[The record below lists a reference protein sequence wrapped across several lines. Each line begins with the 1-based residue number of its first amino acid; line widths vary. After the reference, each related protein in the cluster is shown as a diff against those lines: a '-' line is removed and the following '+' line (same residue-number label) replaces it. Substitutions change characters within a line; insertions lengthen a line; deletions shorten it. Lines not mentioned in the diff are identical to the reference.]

1 MTSRRLTGIAA
12 MLGLVLTGGCSMAAK
27 SACFTKRAVVLPD
40 RTRVLANVSNGAS
53 GRTLAE
59 AVLDGRIDD
68 ARAIIARDPRLLT
81 TVVTHDPRMTTPPD
95 GQFGDLL
102 TLAVSRCDTDGIA
115 RLLEAGIPPDGVR
128 PGNALTLALL
138 ADTPEM
144 AEMLLQAG
152 ASPDPQRLPDGEDAM
167 RQAIAFSHIGGVMTL
182 LRHGADPRW
191 HDQFG
196 IDRVRMAM
204 DAEQA
209 DIAELLVEKGG
220 TLWSVAGDGSMAAHE
235 LLVEPVAFRT
245 GELRAA
251 RARLVERA
259 KAGPIGWPPPDRAT
273 VRRMVASGAW
283 PTDEMAR
290 AGMTVAPEVLAKLR
304 GENR

>member
-12 MLGLVLTGGCSMAAK
+12 MLAFTLTGGCSMAAK

-59 AVLDGRIDD
+59 AVLDGRIED

-102 TLAVSRCDTDGIA
+102 TLAVSRCDRDGIA
-115 RLLEAGIPPDGVR
+115 MLLEAGMPANGVR

-167 RQAIAFSHIGGVMTL
+167 RQMIAFSHIGGVMTL

-209 DIAELLVEKGG
+209 DIAELLVGKGG
-220 TLWSVAGDGSMAAHE
+220 TLWSVAGDGSMAVHE
-235 LLVEPVAFRT
+235 LLTEPVAFRT
-245 GELRAA
+245 GELKAA

-259 KAGPIGWPPPDRAT
+259 KASPIGWPPPDRAT
-273 VRRMVASGAW
+273 VKRMVASGAW
-283 PTDEMAR
+283 PTAEMAR

-304 GENR
+304 GSH